1 MAHEITNEDELDR
14 RTEELLQTAI
24 DPASP
29 EGDRAVE
36 TVFRPN
42 EDGSM
47 SIVDQTITTLATPK
61 LAPADMTTL
70 DIAFELAHMLR
81 GYQPISN
88 QQKIEKRLKSL
99 DMMKAYYEKRIEA
112 CTEEEQGLKVVFQHY
127 LNAIKL
133 SYANI
138 VQLQKMIKTIKPY
151 VDELNERR
159 LQNGN

>member
-1 MAHEITNEDELDR
+1 MTHEIINEDELDR

-47 SIVDQTITTLATPK
+47 TIVDQTIVTPK
-61 LAPADMTTL
+61 LDPADMTTL
-70 DIAFELAHMLR
+70 DIAFELAHLLR

-88 QQKIEKRLKSL
+88 QQKVEKRLKSL
-99 DMMKAYYEKRIEA
+99 DMMKTYYEKRIEA
-112 CTEEEQGLKVVFQHY
+112 CTEEEKGLKIVFQHY